1 MSELIVGQ
9 IEESYKITNG
19 SYEDLPRS
27 TLPVQIDN
35 IDEMQDITADLLELQ
50 NQFYSFINAGNL
62 AGAKT
67 LLNNNP
73 QLLPCLFNA
82 DKYNALR
89 DTIVALQRMFL
100 GDIEDYIMNISQPKG
115 EWKEDVVYK
124 KYDVV
129 SYIYEDATQFYCARV
144 MEVPINTLPTNT
156 DYWTPVTLRG
166 MRGHTGLGLTPSG
179 DWSETEQYYNFV
191 DENGIPH
198 VSMVY
203 EQNKFWIATTNN
215 INSQP
220 TASFDKETQKYTST
234 NPDWDL
240 AMYLDQAAS
249 GIIFDD
255 NKTLAEIREGWDALF
270 AEWNGRLSQNMESMI
285 GNDYSYYAIK
295 ESTSPLIWHEYVNN
309 NTNNAPFSE
318 TISTKVSDNE
328 WQIHKK
334 NYDEVNPID
343 FTIRYIKDAKGNW
356 KGIIGGVE

>member
-89 DTIVALQRMFL
+89 DTIVALQRMYL
-100 GDIEDYIMNISQPKG
+100 GDIQDYIMNISQPKG

-124 KYDVV
+124 KYEVV
-129 SYIYEDATQFYCARV
+129 SYIYEDATQFYCARA
-144 MEVPINTLPTNT
+144 MEVPAGILPTNT

-179 DWSETEQYYNFV
+179 GWSPTEQYYNFV

-198 VSMVY
+198 VSMIY
-203 EQNKFWIATTNN
+203 EENMFWVATRDN
-215 INSQP
+215 INSKP
-220 TASFDKETQKYTST
+220 TWEYIDREPVST
-234 NPDWDL
+234 NSDWAIALHLKQSSD
-240 AMYLDQAAS
+240 
-249 GIIFDD
+249 GIIFED
-255 NKTLAEIREGWDALF
+255 NQSLEEIRQGWDELF
-270 AEWNGRLSQNMESMI
+270 AEWNGRLSQDMESMI

-295 ESTSPLIWHEYVNN
+295 ESTSPLIWHEYVNDN
-309 NTNNAPFSE
+309 VSNTPFSE
-318 TISTKVSDNE
+318 IISKKASDNE
-328 WQIHKK
+328 WQIRKINH
-334 NYDEVNPID
+334 DEANPID
-343 FTIRYIKDAKGNW
+343 FTIRYIKDTNGNW
-356 KGIIGGVE
+356 KGVIG